1 METVE
6 GENNGKMNREQFE
19 LCCQEV
25 LKLQAGD
32 SLIERYFKMF
42 DCDHDGFIDFREFC
56 TGASIWLKGT
66 ATEKIHFLFSTYDMN
81 GDGLIDK
88 SEMKH
93 CLSNMFNKGIQML
106 KDMVKALDLQT
117 QLSSS
122 SDSSSGK
129 HVSEEFMKQE
139 MIDKIVDAC
148 FVQAQEKA
156 NRIATTSGG
165 GGDQA
170 TAVTAA
176 TTTCNV
182 INEKQ
187 FTKWLLN
194 NEHVM
199 KLLSPSASPSSNH
212 NM

>member
-1 METVE
+1 
-6 GENNGKMNREQFE
+6 
-19 LCCQEV
+19 
-25 LKLQAGD
+25 
-32 SLIERYFKMF
+32 
-42 DCDHDGFIDFREFC
+42 
-56 TGASIWLKGT
+56 
-66 ATEKIHFLFSTYDMN
+66 
-81 GDGLIDK
+81 
-88 SEMKH
+88 
-93 CLSNMFNKGIQML
+93 
-106 KDMVKALDLQT
+106 
-117 QLSSS
+117 
-122 SDSSSGK
+122 
-129 HVSEEFMKQE
+129 MKQE

-176 TTTCNV
+176 TATCNV

-199 KLLSPSASPSSNH
+199 KLLSPSASTSSNH
-212 NM
+212 NNM